1 MANFEDFG
9 KRIDRELERLRIFV
23 DKELKPTTKEKASAA
38 LRTASKKL
46 AELADEIESRLSG
59 KK

>member
-9 KRIDRELERLRIFV
+9 KRIDQELERLRIFV
-23 DKELKPTTKEKASAA
+23 NRELKPTTREKASAA
-38 LRTASKKL
+38 LRKASQRL
-46 AELADEIESRLSG
+46 AELADEIEARLAE